1 VALLARP
8 GLVPPGE
15 EDDAELGEDVGVGD
29 VEVVFEGADGDV
41 FADLDDVSNPY
52 LCIYHVKY
60 SKVVGDVRSGQC
72 TAGRH

>member
-29 VEVVFEGADGDV
+29 VEVVLEGADGDV
-41 FADLDDVSNPY
+41 FADLE
-52 LCIYHVKY
+52 LC
-60 SKVVGDVRSGQC
+60 
-72 TAGRH
+72 